1 MGREGLQPEAI
12 NRKGED
18 NDESDNEEYWQADY
32 TNLDM
37 DKLEQLR
44 NSLIKSKKAI
54 GSKQYFID
62 DEFEEPSLLDIDTSS
77 KSFILPWQ
85 QSQSYRGNP
94 DTGPLKVYENLK
106 MEYDKV
112 ILTMKE
118 PKIYVLSDFRLV
130 VNDFMKIELNNRD
143 LVTENVHII
152 GNSSN

>member
-1 MGREGLQPEAI
+1 
-12 NRKGED
+12 
-18 NDESDNEEYWQADY
+18 
-32 TNLDM
+32 
-37 DKLEQLR
+37 
-44 NSLIKSKKAI
+44 
-54 GSKQYFID
+54 
-62 DEFEEPSLLDIDTSS
+62 
-77 KSFILPWQ
+77 
-85 QSQSYRGNP
+85 
-94 DTGPLKVYENLK
+94 